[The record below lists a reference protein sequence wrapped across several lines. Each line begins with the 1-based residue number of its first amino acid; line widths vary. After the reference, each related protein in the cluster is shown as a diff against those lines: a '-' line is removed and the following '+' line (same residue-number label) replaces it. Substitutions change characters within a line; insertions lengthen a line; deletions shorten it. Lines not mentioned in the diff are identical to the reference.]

1 MMSWNGYQMSRDMW
15 GNVKHE
21 HIHTGWTVTF
31 DMDGKRYS
39 WNLSARYRTKIDV
52 ECRVFGKYPTA
63 TNVRCNKHVCEV

>member
-1 MMSWNGYQMSRDMW
+1 MSWNEYRMSRDIW

-39 WNLSARYRTKIDV
+39 WNLSAKYRTKTDV
-52 ECRVFGKYPTA
+52 ECRVFQKYPTA